1 MNMCH
6 KYAMRTSIDLNDTL
20 LMEAKRI
27 ATEQHT
33 SLKAVVED
41 GLRFLIC
48 SRRQVPSNVSSD
60 WPVCTQAKPVA
71 GVDLTRT
78 GALLEL
84 TETP

>member
-1 MNMCH
+1 MRH
-6 KYAMRTSIDLNDTL
+6 KYAMRTSIDLNDSL
-20 LMEAKRI
+20 LLEAKRI
-27 ATEQHT
+27 AAEQHT

-41 GLRFLIC
+41 GIRFIIS
-48 SRRQVPSNVSSD
+48 SRRQTRFVTPAD

>member
-1 MNMCH
+1 MRH
-6 KYAMRTSIDLNDTL
+6 KYAMRTSIDLNDAL
-20 LMEAKRI
+20 LIEAKRI
-27 ATEQHT
+27 AAEQHT

-41 GLRFLIC
+41 GLRFLIS
-48 SRRQVPSNVSSD
+48 SRRQTRATIPAE